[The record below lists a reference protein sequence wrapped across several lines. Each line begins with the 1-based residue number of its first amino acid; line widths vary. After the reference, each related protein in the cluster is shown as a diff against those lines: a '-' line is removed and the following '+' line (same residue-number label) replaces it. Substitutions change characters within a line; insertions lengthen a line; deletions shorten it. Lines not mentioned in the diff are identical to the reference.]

1 MIHRRK
7 KGEYGYRTYRRNV
20 QLGEVAFGAAMILV
34 QLAAREFTST
44 QAVKNVLT
52 VMAIL
57 SVLPTAN
64 VAAPMLAAW
73 RWKTPPETFHRR
85 VIPYESRFPVLYD
98 LILTSTEAVMPVDA
112 AVVHPTGVYLYCTS
126 DKVDAR
132 KAEKFFRDMFKA
144 HRLDPHVHMIQSE
157 KAFFQRLD
165 SLKTAGEYEDDGS
178 GDYASALLKQ
188 LSM

>member
-64 VAAPMLAAW
+64 RGGPHAGGLEVEDAPG
-73 RWKTPPETFHRR
+73 
-85 VIPYESRFPVLYD
+85 D
-98 LILTSTEAVMPVDA
+98 LSPAG
-112 AVVHPTGVYLYCTS
+112 HPL
-126 DKVDAR
+126 
-132 KAEKFFRDMFKA
+132 
-144 HRLDPHVHMIQSE
+144 
-157 KAFFQRLD
+157 
-165 SLKTAGEYEDDGS
+165 
-178 GDYASALLKQ
+178 
-188 LSM
+188 